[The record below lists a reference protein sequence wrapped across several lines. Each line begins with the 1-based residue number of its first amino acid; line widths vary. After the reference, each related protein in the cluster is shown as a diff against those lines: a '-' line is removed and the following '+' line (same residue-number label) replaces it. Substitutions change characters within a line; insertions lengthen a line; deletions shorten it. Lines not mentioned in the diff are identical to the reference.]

1 LGVTNY
7 LVNYNNVSHLRAEV
21 VGMYKMNYFYDISDS
36 SAFIKIEN
44 GAPASLKQPG
54 IATGELTVAAGIFKS
69 IRSKKSAPSFYR
81 MVPFYMGSEPEVAV
95 LRTKYFYKFEFE
107 AYHYMINDGVLGI

>member
-7 LVNYNNVSHLRAEV
+7 LVNYNNVSNFRAEV

-44 GAPASLKQPG
+44 PVPTSPQQRG
-54 IATGELTVAAGIFKS
+54 IATDELTVAAGIFKS
-69 IRSKKSAPSFYR
+69 IGSTKSAPPFDR
-81 MVPFYMGSEPEVAV
+81 MIPFYMGSEPKFTA
-95 LRTKYFYKFEFE
+95 LKTKGFYKFEFE